1 MRVMRVLM
9 EKETGDVKKMRQEN
23 GAGMQMNGKGNG
35 SGSAGNWADEQQSG
49 KSCQGQVNSSGR

>member
-1 MRVMRVLM
+1 VLM